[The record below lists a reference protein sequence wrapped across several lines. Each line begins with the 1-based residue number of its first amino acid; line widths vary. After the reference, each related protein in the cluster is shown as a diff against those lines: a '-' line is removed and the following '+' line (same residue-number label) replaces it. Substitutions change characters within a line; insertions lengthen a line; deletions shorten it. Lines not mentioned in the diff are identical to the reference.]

1 MNLSYGSQGEEVR
14 KLQEA
19 LNSQG
24 YGLSVDGIYGAKT
37 QAAVRDYQSKNG
49 LSVDGIAGV
58 NTQGKLYSTQTAGTT
73 AQPATAKPVT
83 PAYETPKP
91 SAYQPSETVEAYKQQ
106 LQQQIKNKPRQYQNP
121 YQQQLDDLYQQITGR
136 QPFSYDAEGDALYQ
150 KYKEQYQALGKQ
162 AMADTM
168 GQAAAL
174 TGGYG
179 STYGQSVGQQQ
190 YDAYLRQLTDKIPEL
205 QQAAYGRYTQEGQ
218 DLLDRYGLL
227 QTREADAYG
236 KYRDEVS
243 DWSDEV
249 SRLYSLYSGERD
261 YEYGAAMDERDY
273 GYQLASENRKYAYD
287 TAMGMIS
294 AGVMPG
300 DQMLADAGLSKA
312 DAQAMVN
319 AYLAQMAAAA
329 SGGGGSGGRGSG
341 GGRRSGGGSGE
352 NTTGQTGNAGAYGAA
367 AQMVGKATTLAK
379 RMAILNRYKES
390 LTSQEYNDI
399 YDQLIR
405 PYDKGKGS
413 GGSGAFV
420 TNKNNLAGR

>member
-1 MNLSYGSQGEEVR
+1 MNLSYGSQGDEVK

-24 YGLSVDGIYGAKT
+24 YGLSADGIYGSKT

-49 LSVDGIAGV
+49 LTVDGIAGA
-58 NTQGKLYSTQTAGTT
+58 NTQGKLYGTSGESQQQ
-73 AQPATAKPVT
+73 AAPAPATPT
-83 PAYETPKP
+83 YETPKP

-106 LQQQIKNKPRQYQNP
+106 LQQQIAGKPGQYQSP

-136 QPFSYDAEGDALYQ
+136 QPFTYDAEADALYQ
-150 KYKEQYQALGKQ
+150 QYKGQYQALGKQ
-162 AMADTM
+162 AMEDTM

-190 YDAYLRQLTDKIPEL
+190 YDAYLRQLTDQIPEL
-205 QQAAYGRYTQEGQ
+205 EQAAYGRYTQEGQ

-236 KYRDEVS
+236 KYRDEVN

-294 AGVMPG
+294 AGVMPS
-300 DQMLADAGLSKA
+300 DQMLADAGLSKT
-312 DAQAMVN
+312 DAQAIVN

-329 SGGGGSGGRGSG
+329 SGGGGG
-341 GGRRSGGGSGE
+341 GGRSGGGSGSGVS
-352 NTTGQTGNAGAYGAA
+352 TKIGDFTLAQLDTAA
-367 AQMVGKATTLAK
+367 AKAAAKYPRDKNGTGVALDSRTLDMWLSSNGYSGEAGQK
-379 RMAILNRYKES
+379 IKDILATDYGWK
-390 LTSQEYNDI
+390 TS
-399 YDQLIR
+399 R
-405 PYDKGKGS
+405 G
-413 GGSGAFV
+413 
-420 TNKNNLAGR
+420 

>member
-1 MNLSYGSQGEEVR
+1 MNLSYGSQGDEVK

-24 YGLSVDGIYGAKT
+24 YGLSADGIYGAKT

-58 NTQGKLYSTQTAGTT
+58 NTQGKLYATSGESQQQA
-73 AQPATAKPVT
+73 APAPATPT
-83 PAYETPKP
+83 YETPKP

-106 LQQQIKNKPRQYQNP
+106 LQQQIAGKPGQYQSP
-121 YQQQLDDLYQQITGR
+121 YQQQLDDLYQKITGR
-136 QPFSYDAEGDALYQ
+136 QPFTYDAEADALYQ
-150 KYKEQYQALGKQ
+150 QYKGQYQALGKQ
-162 AMADTM
+162 AMEDTM
-168 GQAAAL
+168 GRAAAL

-205 QQAAYGRYTQEGQ
+205 EQAAYGRYTQEGQ

-236 KYRDEVS
+236 KYRDEVN

-273 GYQLASENRKYAYD
+273 GYQLASENRQYAYD

-312 DAQAMVN
+312 DAQAMVS

-329 SGGGGSGGRGSG
+329 SGGGGGR
-341 GGRRSGGGSGE
+341 
-352 NTTGQTGNAGAYGAA
+352 
-367 AQMVGKATTLAK
+367 
-379 RMAILNRYKES
+379 
-390 LTSQEYNDI
+390 
-399 YDQLIR
+399 
-405 PYDKGKGS
+405 S
-413 GGSGAFV
+413 GGSGSGV
-420 TNKNNLAGR
+420 STKIGDYTLAQLDTAAAKVAAKYPRDKYGTGVALDSRTLDTWLSSNGYSGEAGQKIKDILATDYGWKTSRG